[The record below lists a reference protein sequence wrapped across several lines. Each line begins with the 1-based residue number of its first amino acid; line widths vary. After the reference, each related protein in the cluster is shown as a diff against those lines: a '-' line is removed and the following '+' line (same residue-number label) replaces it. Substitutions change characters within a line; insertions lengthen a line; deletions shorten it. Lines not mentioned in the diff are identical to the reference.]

1 MKKSVFIVLVVILI
15 SLSACGGGAGVN
27 SDTSMEL
34 TPKPTE
40 SIPTPTPTPTESIP
54 TPTPTPIVACPQ
66 EEVDVYIKEYG
77 YIMEEWDDTYKIAQ
91 STSRINLG
99 SVIGDLQSIR
109 REVSRLYAPECA
121 YYISDITGVAME
133 SSIDTLLSFLDQ
145 DSDSVVQGKL
155 AGATTTWELVNS
167 EFENF
172 KNSPI
177 DAYMALER
185 SLNQPVDFV
194 LPENWIDSKIPK
206 ADMVISHPRDWDVD
220 LDSGKTVLLI
230 KLENDDGTLSCG
242 GSYYDKNKDYKSYSG
257 QLFEI
262 RTKDASQDRFYY
274 IERSANVEVFS
285 QNIVYM
291 VEYSEMWDSG
301 DDITSGI
308 SAYIFP
314 PVGGYFIIL
323 CSTTRDEFAQIDML
337 QIQEVFGSIR
347 K

>member
-40 SIPTPTPTPTESIP
+40 SIPTPTPK
-54 TPTPTPIVACPQ
+54 PIVACPQ

-91 STSRINLG
+91 STSRMSLS
-99 SVIGDLQSIR
+99 SVIGDLQSIK
-109 REVSRLYAPECA
+109 REISRLDAPECA
-121 YYISDITGVAME
+121 HYISDITGVAME
-133 SSIDTLLSFLDQ
+133 SSIDALLSFLGQ
-145 DSDSVVQGKL
+145 DSDSVVQRKL

-172 KNSPI
+172 KNSPV
-177 DAYMALER
+177 DAYMAFNLTTEELEE

-194 LPENWIDSKIPK
+194 LPENWVDSKIPK
-206 ADMVISHPRDWDVD
+206 TDMVISHPRDWDVEFY
-220 LDSGKTVLLI
+220 GKDDNYIEL
-230 KLENDDGTLSCG
+230 KNDDGTLSIYG
-242 GSYYDKNKDYKSYSG
+242 GYLEESTDYTSDSG
-257 QLFEI
+257 QLFAIQTYLE
-262 RTKDASQDRFYY
+262 TEDYDYY
-274 IERSANVEVFS
+274 NERSANVEVFS
-285 QNIVYM
+285 QNKVYM
-291 VEYSEMWDSG
+291 VEYSVREDSG
-301 DDITSGI
+301 DDIETKILS
-308 SAYIFP
+308 YIFTP
-314 PVGGYFIIL
+314 GGEQFIFY
-323 CSTTRDEFAQIDML
+323 CETTRDEFAQIDML